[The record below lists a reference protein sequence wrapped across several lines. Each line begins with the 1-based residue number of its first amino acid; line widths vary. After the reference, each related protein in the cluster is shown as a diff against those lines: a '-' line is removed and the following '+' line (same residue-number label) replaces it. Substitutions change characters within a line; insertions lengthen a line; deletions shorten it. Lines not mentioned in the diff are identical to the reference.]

1 MTHINEYRQ
10 PLGCR
15 LLALLLML
23 PLMLAMAIPAPA
35 RKQQPAD
42 AATTADADS
51 VAAVLLTGKKK
62 STALQHLVSSYS
74 SWSSAEMSGRITSIK
89 FFIKPS
95 VKIFMKRGSQLL
107 LSVRVPFKG
116 EIARLEA
123 DRDSLLLVNKLNKTY
138 MRESLETITRIADVT
153 LTDVQDIFLGR
164 LFIAGRGTLSKKD
177 AKRVDLYSKGEEM
190 LVVPTDQDGSLLHYG
205 FSADP
210 DGLVTLLMLSSLY
223 DDTTA
228 RVDYTY
234 KGKNKGQTLEF
245 TFERKAKAHGFTVEF
260 DGIKWGAKGFDRI
273 GIPDSYTR
281 LSPREFLNA
290 VRKMKL

>member
-1 MTHINEYRQ
+1 MLITSLIKRY
-10 PLGCR
+10 CR
-15 LLALLLML
+15 RHRIAALALLLVSML
-23 PLMLAMAIPAPA
+23 IGASLPVEAKKATKPEAAADTMPA
-35 RKQQPAD
+35 
-42 AATTADADS
+42 
-51 VAAVLLTGKKK
+51 VMLTGKKK
-62 STALQHLVSSYS
+62 SEALKQLVAPYS

-95 VKIFMKRGSQLL
+95 VKIFMKRGSELL
-107 LSVRVPFKG
+107 LSVRVPLKG
-116 EIARLEA
+116 EIARVEA

-138 MRESLETITRIADVT
+138 MHESLETITRIADVT

-245 TFERKAKAHGFTVEF
+245 TYEHNAKAHGLTVEF
-260 DGIKWGAKGFDRI
+260 DGIKWGAKGYDRI

-281 LSPREFLNA
+281 LSPREFLA
-290 VRKMKL
+290 AIRTMKF